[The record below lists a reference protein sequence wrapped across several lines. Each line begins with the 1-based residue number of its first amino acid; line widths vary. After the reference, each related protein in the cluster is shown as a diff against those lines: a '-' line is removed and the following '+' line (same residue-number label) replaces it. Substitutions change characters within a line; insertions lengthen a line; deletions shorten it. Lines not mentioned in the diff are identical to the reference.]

1 MALHR
6 ATYAEIDLSA
16 LRKNFNAIRAALQPQ
31 VKIMAVVKADAYG
44 HGAVPCAK
52 AFLEAGADCLGAGII
67 AEGIELRE
75 SGINAPVQI
84 LAGIFSDEI
93 EDLIKYDLSTTLY
106 SLEMAEAIA
115 KKAAREGKQA
125 GLHLKIDTGMSRL
138 GAAPEAFPE
147 LAEFVGKS
155 KNLRI
160 ESVFTHLSS
169 ADEDPEY
176 TLLQLSRFDDIL
188 SKVKSMGIDINLAHC
203 ANSAA
208 LLTFPQSQYDMVRPG
223 IITYG
228 ALPSPNLKPQA
239 KELFS
244 GDNDAEGPL
253 PVMQWKT
260 GILQIS
266 SLPENTPLSYGKKF
280 VTARESLIATLPVGY
295 ADGLSR
301 GLSNKM
307 KVLVRGQ
314 RAPQVGTICM
324 DMCMIDVTDI
334 PDAQIGDEVVI
345 FGKQGDESI
354 TADELAEWQETV
366 SHEILTAVAQRVPR
380 KYLP

>member
-16 LRKNFNAIRAALQPQ
+16 LRKNFSAIRAALQPQ

-52 AFLEAGADCLGAGII
+52 AFLDAGADYLGAGII

-75 SGINAPVQI
+75 SGINSPVQI
-84 LAGIFSDEI
+84 LAGVFSNEI

-106 SLEMAEAIA
+106 SLEMAKAIA
-115 KKAAREGKQA
+115 KWAAREGKQA

-147 LAEFVGKS
+147 LAEFVGNS

-188 SKVKSMGIDINLAHC
+188 SKVKGMGIEINLAHC

-223 IITYG
+223 IVTYG

-244 GDNDAEGPL
+244 GDNGLL

-295 ADGLSR
+295 ADGLNR

-334 PDAQIGDEVVI
+334 PDAQIDDEVVI